1 MAAKTQTA
9 IVKQAAT
16 GGNPIERVK
25 LFWAGRNTQQRVYL
39 GAGLALTLGVA
50 AFFVKMISTPEYKP
64 LMSGLE
70 PADAQAITA
79 ELAAK
84 KIPYL
89 IGPDGT
95 SITVPA
101 DQVDAARL
109 EVASHDAPHS
119 GRIGYEI
126 FDKVSWGQTEFD
138 EKVNYQ
144 RALEGELE
152 RTIQT
157 MSNVKSARVHLV
169 MATDSVFMDRERGA
183 KASVTLRLKGGSLTR
198 AEISEISRLVAGA
211 VDELKPADVVIID
224 ADSNKTLGSSSAS
237 PDGSDG
243 IEQEMTRRLI
253 STLAPVVGA
262 DRMRASVNVEY
273 ETGSSEESQDKY
285 DPAVSATLTMQRSE
299 EITAPGAAIGG
310 VPGTSS
316 NVAAAKPIAPPTP
329 GAPATPGAATT
340 TTATTTAATA
350 TSPAILRDPGQSSKT
365 ESATYGVNHIT
376 RHVIEPAGS
385 IRRVTAAV
393 LLDDVIE
400 RKQEKGKWVETHHK
414 RTPEELKTIS
424 ELAQAA
430 IGFNSAR
437 GDVISVQNLAFERLV
452 VPDLPPI
459 TFAEKAR
466 KGINDYSSVIR
477 YAGMMAL
484 FLLVYVL
491 MLRPI
496 QKRALAATAPQKQL
510 LSTARAS
517 AATEADA
524 AAIGETAANL
534 ALRSQALRRQLAE
547 FVKAE
552 PESSTNAVRAWLRE
566 EAR

>member
-1 MAAKTQTA
+1 MAAKNQIPVT
-9 IVKQAAT
+9 KQAA
-16 GGNPIERVK
+16 GAGRAMDRVK
-25 LFWAGRNTQQRVYL
+25 LFWAGRSTQQRVYL
-39 GAGLALTLGVA
+39 GLGLAITLGVA
-50 AFFVKMISTPEYKP
+50 AFFVKMISTPVYKP

-79 ELAAK
+79 QLTAK

-89 IGPDGT
+89 VSPDGT

-109 EVASHDAPHS
+109 EVASHDSPHS
-119 GRIGYEI
+119 GRIGFEI

-169 MATDSVFMDRERGA
+169 MASDSVFLDRERGA
-183 KASVTLRLKGGSLTR
+183 KASVTLRLRGGTLSR

-224 ADSNKTLGSSSAS
+224 ADSNQSLGLSGGG
-237 PDGSDG
+237 PTDPSDG
-243 IEQEMTRRLI
+243 IEQELTRRLI

-273 ETGSSEESQDKY
+273 ETGSSEESQEKY
-285 DPAVSATLTMQRSE
+285 DPASSVTLNMQRSE
-299 EITAPGAAIGG
+299 DFTAPGAGVGG

-316 NVAAAKPIAPPTP
+316 NVAAAKPVPPPAAGAPTTLPPKTVPPTTVP
-329 GAPATPGAATT
+329 P
-340 TTATTTAATA
+340 
-350 TSPAILRDPGQSSKT
+350 SAIAKEPSQSSKT
-365 ESATYGVNHIT
+365 ESATYGVNRTT

-393 LLDDVIE
+393 LLDDAVE
-400 RKQEKGKWVETHHK
+400 RKQEKGKWVETRHK
-414 RTPEELKTIS
+414 RNSEELKTIS

-430 IGFNSAR
+430 IGFNAAR
-437 GDVISVQNLAFERLV
+437 GDVISVQNLSFDRPVAAEI
-452 VPDLPPI
+452 PPI
-459 TFAEKAR
+459 SLVDKAR
-466 KGINDYSSVIR
+466 KGINDYSSIIR
-477 YAGMMAL
+477 YAALLVL
-484 FLLVYVL
+484 FLLVYLL

-496 QKRALAATAPQKQL
+496 QKRALAAPNPLLAASRTTAL
-510 LSTARAS
+510 GETETV
-517 AATEADA
+517 ATGEA
-524 AAIGETAANL
+524 AASL
-534 ALRSQALRRQLAE
+534 ALRSQVLRKQLAE

-566 EAR
+566 EAP

>member
-1 MAAKTQTA
+1 MAAKNPIAVTKQTA
-9 IVKQAAT
+9 SGGAA
-16 GGNPIERVK
+16 IDRVK
-25 LFWAGRNTQQRVYL
+25 LFWAGRSSQQRVYL
-39 GAGLALTLGVA
+39 GLGLAATLGVA
-50 AFFVKMISTPEYKP
+50 AFFVKMMATPEYKP
-64 LMSGLE
+64 LMAGLE
-70 PADAQAITA
+70 AADAQAITA

-89 IGPDGT
+89 VGPDGT

-109 EVASHDAPHS
+109 EVASHDSPHS
-119 GRIGYEI
+119 GRIGFEI

-152 RTIQT
+152 QTIQT

-198 AEISEISRLVAGA
+198 AEISEISRLVAAA

-224 ADSNKTLGSSSAS
+224 ADSNKTFGLSSGSS
-237 PDGSDG
+237 DTSDG
-243 IEQEMTRRLI
+243 IEHELTQRLI
-253 STLAPVVGA
+253 ATLAPVVGA

-285 DPAVSATLTMQRSE
+285 DPAVSVTLNMQRSE
-299 EITAPGAAIGG
+299 ETTAPGAGVGG

-316 NVAAAKPIAPPTP
+316 NVAAAKPVAATTP
-329 GAPATPGAATT
+329 GAPATPP
-340 TTATTTAATA
+340 
-350 TSPAILRDPGQSSKT
+350 PAIIRDLGQSSKT
-365 ESATYGVNHIT
+365 ESATYGVNRTT
-376 RHVIEPAGS
+376 RHLIEPAGS

-393 LLDDVIE
+393 LLDDAIE

-414 RTPEELKTIS
+414 RTPDELKTIS
-424 ELAQAA
+424 EIAQAA

-437 GDVISVQNLAFERLV
+437 GDVISVQNLSFDHPVAAEI
-452 VPDLPPI
+452 PPI
-459 TFAEKAR
+459 TFADKAR

-477 YAGMMAL
+477 YAGLLVL
-484 FLLVYVL
+484 FLLVYLL

-496 QKRALAATAPQKQL
+496 QKRALAATNPL
-510 LSTARAS
+510 LANSRVPVVA
-517 AATEADA
+517 EAEA
-524 AAIGETAANL
+524 GAMGESAANL
-534 ALRSQALRRQLAE
+534 ALRSQVLRKQLAE

-566 EAR
+566 ETP

>member
-1 MAAKTQTA
+1 MAAKNQIPVT
-9 IVKQAAT
+9 KQAA
-16 GGNPIERVK
+16 GAGQAMDRVK
-25 LFWAGRNTQQRVYL
+25 LFWAGRSTQQRVYL
-39 GAGLALTLGVA
+39 GLGLAITLGVA
-50 AFFVKMISTPEYKP
+50 AFFVKMISTPVYKP

-79 ELAAK
+79 QLTAK

-89 IGPDGT
+89 VSPDGT

-109 EVASHDAPHS
+109 EVASHDSPHS
-119 GRIGYEI
+119 GRIGFEI

-169 MATDSVFMDRERGA
+169 MASDSVFLDRERGA
-183 KASVTLRLKGGSLTR
+183 KASVTLRLRGGTLSR

-224 ADSNKTLGSSSAS
+224 ADSNQSLGLSGGG
-237 PDGSDG
+237 PTDPSDG
-243 IEQEMTRRLI
+243 IEQELTRRLI

-273 ETGSSEESQDKY
+273 ETGSSEESQEKY
-285 DPAVSATLTMQRSE
+285 DPASSVTLNMQRSE
-299 EITAPGAAIGG
+299 DFTAPGAGVGG

-316 NVAAAKPIAPPTP
+316 NVAAAKPVPPPAAGAPTTLPPKTVPPTTVP
-329 GAPATPGAATT
+329 P
-340 TTATTTAATA
+340 
-350 TSPAILRDPGQSSKT
+350 SAIAKEPSQSSKT
-365 ESATYGVNHIT
+365 ESATYGVNRTT

-393 LLDDVIE
+393 LLDDAVE
-400 RKQEKGKWVETHHK
+400 RKQEKGKWVETRHK
-414 RTPEELKTIS
+414 RNSEELKTIS

-430 IGFNSAR
+430 IGFNAAR
-437 GDVISVQNLAFERLV
+437 GDVISVQNLSFDRPVAAEI
-452 VPDLPPI
+452 PPI
-459 TFAEKAR
+459 SLVDKAR
-466 KGINDYSSVIR
+466 KGINDYSSIIR
-477 YAGMMAL
+477 YAALLVL
-484 FLLVYVL
+484 FLLVYLL

-496 QKRALAATAPQKQL
+496 QKRALAAPNPLLAASRTTAL
-510 LSTARAS
+510 GETETV
-517 AATEADA
+517 ATGEA
-524 AAIGETAANL
+524 AASL
-534 ALRSQALRRQLAE
+534 ALRSQVLRKQLAE

-566 EAR
+566 EAP

>member
-1 MAAKTQTA
+1 MAAKTQIAVT
-9 IVKQAAT
+9 KQAVGPGQAMD
-16 GGNPIERVK
+16 RVK
-25 LFWAGRNTQQRVYL
+25 LFWAGRSSQQRIYL
-39 GAGLALTLGVA
+39 GLGLAMTLGVA
-50 AFFVKMISTPEYKP
+50 AFFVKMMATPEYKP

-79 ELAAK
+79 QLAAK

-89 IGPDGT
+89 VGPDGT

-119 GRIGYEI
+119 GRIGFEI

-183 KASVTLRLKGGSLTR
+183 KASVTLRLRGGSLSR

-211 VDELKPADVVIID
+211 VDELKPTDVVIID
-224 ADSNKTLGSSSAS
+224 ADSNKSLGLTGG
-237 PDGSDG
+237 PTDPGEG
-243 IEQEMTRRLI
+243 IEQELTRRLI
-253 STLAPVVGA
+253 STLAPVVGT

-273 ETGSSEESQDKY
+273 ETGSSEESQEKY
-285 DPAVSATLTMQRSE
+285 DPAVSVTLNMQRSE
-299 EITAPGAAIGG
+299 DFTGPGAGVGG

-316 NVAAAKPIAPPTP
+316 NVAAAKPVPPPTA
-329 GAPATPGAATT
+329 GAPTT
-340 TTATTTAATA
+340 VPP
-350 TSPAILRDPGQSSKT
+350 SAIAKEPSQTSKT
-365 ESATYGVNHIT
+365 ESATYGVNRTT
-376 RHVIEPAGS
+376 RHLIEPAGS

-393 LLDDVIE
+393 LLDDAVE
-400 RKQEKGKWVETHHK
+400 RKQEKGKWVETHRK
-414 RTPEELKTIS
+414 RNSEELKTIS

-437 GDVISVQNLAFERLV
+437 GDVISVQNLSFDHPAAAEI
-452 VPDLPPI
+452 PPI
-459 TFAEKAR
+459 TFIDKAR
-466 KGINDYSSVIR
+466 KGVNDYSSIIR
-477 YAGMMAL
+477 YAGLLVL
-484 FLLVYVL
+484 FLLVYLL

-496 QKRALAATAPQKQL
+496 QKRALAAPNPMLAA
-510 LSTARAS
+510 SRAMV
-517 AATEADA
+517 AGDAEA

-534 ALRSQALRRQLAE
+534 ALRSQALRKQLAE

-566 EAR
+566 EAP

>member
-1 MAAKTQTA
+1 MAAKNQIA
-9 IVKQAAT
+9 VAKQAAS
-16 GGNPIERVK
+16 GVAAMDRVK
-25 LFWAGRNTQQRVYL
+25 LFWAGRSPQQRVYL
-39 GAGLALTLGVA
+39 GVGLAITLGVA

-70 PADAQAITA
+70 PADAQVITA
-79 ELAAK
+79 QLTAK

-89 IGPDGT
+89 VGPDGT

-109 EVASHDAPHS
+109 EVASHDSPHS
-119 GRIGYEI
+119 GRIGFEI

-157 MSNVKSARVHLV
+157 MSNVKTARVHLV

-183 KASVTLRLKGGSLTR
+183 KASVTLQLRGGSLSR

-224 ADSNKTLGSSSAS
+224 ADSNKTLGLSSGS
-237 PDGSDG
+237 PDASDG
-243 IEQEMTRRLI
+243 VEHELTQRLI

-262 DRMRASVNVEY
+262 DRMRATVNVEY
-273 ETGSSEESQDKY
+273 ETGSSEESQEKY
-285 DPAVSATLTMQRSE
+285 DPAVSVTLNMQRSE
-299 EITAPGAAIGG
+299 ESTAPGAGVGG

-316 NVAAAKPIAPPTP
+316 NVAAAKPVAPATP
-329 GAPATPGAATT
+329 GAPATPPPT
-340 TTATTTAATA
+340 
-350 TSPAILRDPGQSSKT
+350 IIRDLGQSSKT
-365 ESATYGVNHIT
+365 ESATYGVNRTT
-376 RHVIEPAGS
+376 RHLIDPAGS
-385 IRRVTAAV
+385 IRRLTAAV
-393 LLDDVIE
+393 LLDDAVE

-437 GDVISVQNLAFERLV
+437 GDVISVQNLSFDRPVAAEI
-452 VPDLPPI
+452 PPI
-459 TFAEKAR
+459 TFADKAR
-466 KGINDYSSVIR
+466 KGINDYSSIIR
-477 YAGMMAL
+477 YAGLLVL
-484 FLLVYVL
+484 FLLVYLL

-496 QKRALAATAPQKQL
+496 QKRALAAPNPLLAASRITAPGE
-510 LSTARAS
+510 
-517 AATEADA
+517 TEAV
-524 AAIGETAANL
+524 AIGETPASL
-534 ALRSQALRRQLAE
+534 ALRSQVLRKQLAE

-566 EAR
+566 EAP

>member
-1 MAAKTQTA
+1 MAAKNQVAVT
-9 IVKQAAT
+9 KRAA
-16 GGNPIERVK
+16 GGAAAMERVK
-25 LFWAGRNTQQRVYL
+25 LFWAGRSSQQRVYL
-39 GAGLALTLGVA
+39 GLGLAITLGVA

-79 ELAAK
+79 QLAAK

-89 IGPDGT
+89 VSPDGT

-119 GRIGYEI
+119 GRIGFEI

-224 ADSNKTLGSSSAS
+224 ADSNQTLGLSSGS
-237 PDGSDG
+237 PDGSEG
-243 IEQEMTRRLI
+243 IEHEMTQRLI

-285 DPAVSATLTMQRSE
+285 DPAVSVTLNMQRSE
-299 EITAPGAAIGG
+299 ETTAPGAGVGG

-316 NVAAAKPIAPPTP
+316 NVAAAKPVVPATP
-329 GAPATPGAATT
+329 GAPATAPPTT
-340 TTATTTAATA
+340 
-350 TSPAILRDPGQSSKT
+350 IIRDLGQSSKT
-365 ESATYGVNHIT
+365 ESATYGVNRTT

-393 LLDDVIE
+393 LLDDAIE

-437 GDVISVQNLAFERLV
+437 GDVISVQNLSFEHPV
-452 VPDLPPI
+452 AADIPPI
-459 TFAEKAR
+459 TLADKAR

-477 YAGMMAL
+477 YAGLMVL
-484 FLLVYVL
+484 FLLVYLL

-496 QKRALAATAPQKQL
+496 QKRALAAPDPL
-510 LSTARAS
+510 L
-517 AATEADA
+517 AANRVPAIAETESG
-524 AAIGETAANL
+524 AIIETAANL
-534 ALRSQALRRQLAE
+534 AQRSQVLRKQLAD

-566 EAR
+566 EAP

>member
-1 MAAKTQTA
+1 
-9 IVKQAAT
+9 
-16 GGNPIERVK
+16 
-25 LFWAGRNTQQRVYL
+25 L
-39 GAGLALTLGVA
+39 GLAITLGVA
-50 AFFVKMISTPEYKP
+50 AFFVKMISTPVYKP

-79 ELAAK
+79 QLTAK

-89 IGPDGT
+89 VSPDGT

-109 EVASHDAPHS
+109 EVASHDSPHS
-119 GRIGYEI
+119 GRIGFEI

-169 MATDSVFMDRERGA
+169 MASDSVFLDRERGA
-183 KASVTLRLKGGSLTR
+183 KASVTLRLRGGTLSR

-224 ADSNKTLGSSSAS
+224 ADSNQSLGLSGGG
-237 PDGSDG
+237 PTDPSDG
-243 IEQEMTRRLI
+243 IEQELTRRLI

-273 ETGSSEESQDKY
+273 ETGSSEESQEKY
-285 DPAVSATLTMQRSE
+285 DPASSVTLNMQRSE
-299 EITAPGAAIGG
+299 DFTAPGAGVGG

-316 NVAAAKPIAPPTP
+316 NVAAAKPVPPPAAGAPTTLPPKTVPPTTVP
-329 GAPATPGAATT
+329 P
-340 TTATTTAATA
+340 
-350 TSPAILRDPGQSSKT
+350 SAIAKEPSQSSKT
-365 ESATYGVNHIT
+365 ESATYGVNRTT

-393 LLDDVIE
+393 LLDDAVE
-400 RKQEKGKWVETHHK
+400 RKQEKGKWVETRHK
-414 RTPEELKTIS
+414 RNSEELKTIS

-430 IGFNSAR
+430 IGFNAAR
-437 GDVISVQNLAFERLV
+437 GDVISVQNLSFDRPVAAEI
-452 VPDLPPI
+452 PPI
-459 TFAEKAR
+459 SLVDKAR
-466 KGINDYSSVIR
+466 KGINDYSSIIR
-477 YAGMMAL
+477 YAALLVL
-484 FLLVYVL
+484 FLLVYLL

-496 QKRALAATAPQKQL
+496 QKRALAAPNPLLAASRTTAL
-510 LSTARAS
+510 GETETV
-517 AATEADA
+517 ATGEA
-524 AAIGETAANL
+524 AASL
-534 ALRSQALRRQLAE
+534 ALRSQVLRKQLAE

-566 EAR
+566 EAP

>member
-9 IVKQAAT
+9 IVKQAAS
-16 GGNPIERVK
+16 GGNPIERIK

-50 AFFVKMISTPEYKP
+50 AFFIKMMATPQYKP

-70 PADAQAITA
+70 PADAQAITT

-157 MSNVKSARVHLV
+157 MSNVKSSRVHLV

-183 KASVTLRLKGGSLTR
+183 KASVTLRLKSGSLSR

-211 VDELKPADVVIID
+211 VDELKPGDVVIID

-237 PDGSDG
+237 PDGSEG

-316 NVAAAKPIAPPTP
+316 NVAAAKPVAPPTP
-329 GAPATPGAATT
+329 GTPTTPGA
-340 TTATTTAATA
+340 ATTTAATA
-350 TSPAILRDPGQSSKT
+350 TSPVILRDPGQSSKT
-365 ESATYGVNHIT
+365 ESATYGVNRIT

-393 LLDDVIE
+393 LLDDLIE

-430 IGFNSAR
+430 IGFNGAR
-437 GDVISVQNLAFERLV
+437 GDVISVQNLAFERPV
-452 VPDLPPI
+452 VADLPPI

-466 KGINDYSSVIR
+466 KGINDYASVIR

-496 QKRALAATAPQKQL
+496 QKRALAAAPQNQL
-510 LSTARAS
+510 LATGRAS

>member
-1 MAAKTQTA
+1 MAAKNQLAVT
-9 IVKQAAT
+9 KQAA
-16 GGNPIERVK
+16 GAGQAMDRVK
-25 LFWAGRNTQQRVYL
+25 QFWAGRSTQQRVYL
-39 GAGLALTLGVA
+39 GLGLAMTLGVA

-79 ELAAK
+79 QLAAK

-89 IGPDGT
+89 VSPDGT

-109 EVASHDAPHS
+109 EVASHDSPHS
-119 GRIGYEI
+119 GRIGFEI

-183 KASVTLRLKGGSLTR
+183 KASVTLRLRGGELSR

-224 ADSNKTLGSSSAS
+224 ADSNKSLGLSGGPAD
-237 PDGSDG
+237 PGEG
-243 IEQEMTRRLI
+243 IEQELTRRLI

-273 ETGSSEESQDKY
+273 ETSSSEESQEKY
-285 DPAVSATLTMQRSE
+285 DPAVSVTLNMQRSE
-299 EITAPGAAIGG
+299 DVTAPGAGVGG
-310 VPGTSS
+310 VPGTST
-316 NVAAAKPIAPPTP
+316 NVAAAKPVPPP
-329 GAPATPGAATT
+329 AAGAPATPAPSTKAEEP
-340 TTATTTAATA
+340 
-350 TSPAILRDPGQSSKT
+350 SQSSKT
-365 ESATYGVNHIT
+365 ESATYGVNRTT

-393 LLDDVIE
+393 LLDDALE
-400 RKQEKGKWVETHHK
+400 RKQEKGKWVETHRK
-414 RTPEELKTIS
+414 RNSEELKTIS

-437 GDVISVQNLAFERLV
+437 GDVISVQNLSFDHPVAAEM
-452 VPDLPPI
+452 PPI
-459 TFAEKAR
+459 TFVDKAR
-466 KGINDYSSVIR
+466 KGINDYSSIIR
-477 YAGMMAL
+477 YAGLLVL
-484 FLLVYVL
+484 FLLVYLL

-496 QKRALAATAPQKQL
+496 QKRALAAPNPL
-510 LSTARAS
+510 LAASRAMV
-517 AATEADA
+517 AGDADA
-524 AAIGETAANL
+524 IAIGETAANL
-534 ALRSQALRRQLAE
+534 ALRSQVLRKQLAE

-566 EAR
+566 EAP